1 MNPSLRA
8 AVIAEWRGL
17 PDRKM
22 RPDRWQSPTELM
34 PKLMQRLGLRERL
47 RETEVIDAWSK
58 IVGDFIAAH
67 SAPVALR
74 EGILYVRVLQPALH
88 YELEQISK
96 SEILRKLKQRFGSK
110 TIRDV
115 RFRVG
120 WGPISS
126 QVFALH
132 RSHQFAKAGAGGPRE
147 RKRMG
152 IAKTQSEGPYEKAVL
167 SFFSALGIV

>member
-1 MNPSLRA
+1 MKASLRA
-8 AVIAEWRGL
+8 IVLAEWRGL
-17 PDRKM
+17 PEKKQ
-22 RPDRWQSPTELM
+22 RPARWQSSTELM

-47 RETEVIDAWSK
+47 RETEVIDVWSK

-96 SEILRKLKQRFGSK
+96 PEILRKLKQRFGGK
-110 TIRDV
+110 TIRDI

-120 WGPISS
+120 
-126 QVFALH
+126 
-132 RSHQFAKAGAGGPRE
+132 
-147 RKRMG
+147 
-152 IAKTQSEGPYEKAVL
+152 
-167 SFFSALGIV
+167 

>member
-1 MNPSLRA
+1 MNRSLRSA
-8 AVIAEWRGL
+8 IIAEWRGL
-17 PDRKM
+17 PEKRM
-22 RPDRWQSPTELM
+22 RVDRWQSPAEVM

-47 RETEVIDAWSK
+47 HETEVIDAWSK

-96 SEILRKLKQRFGSK
+96 SEILRKLKQRFGGK
-110 TIRDV
+110 TIRDI

-120 WGPISS
+120 
-126 QVFALH
+126 
-132 RSHQFAKAGAGGPRE
+132 
-147 RKRMG
+147 
-152 IAKTQSEGPYEKAVL
+152 
-167 SFFSALGIV
+167 

>member
-1 MNPSLRA
+1 MNAALRA

-17 PDRKM
+17 PDRK
-22 RPDRWQSPTELM
+22 RSADRWQSAAEAV

-67 SAPVALR
+67 STPVALR
-74 EGILYVRVLQPALH
+74 EGVLYVRVLQPALH

-96 SEILRKLKQRFGSK
+96 PEVLRKLKQRFGTK
-110 TIRDV
+110 TIRDI

-120 WGPISS
+120 
-126 QVFALH
+126 
-132 RSHQFAKAGAGGPRE
+132 
-147 RKRMG
+147 
-152 IAKTQSEGPYEKAVL
+152 
-167 SFFSALGIV
+167 

>member
-17 PDRKM
+17 PERKP
-22 RPDRWQSPTELM
+22 RADRWQSPVELV

-47 RETEVIDAWSK
+47 HETEVIDAWGK
-58 IVGDFIAAH
+58 IVGEFIATH
-67 SAPVALR
+67 STPVALR
-74 EGILYVRVLQPALH
+74 GGVLYVRVLQPALH

-96 SEILRKLKQRFGSK
+96 SEILRKLKQRFGGR

-120 WGPISS
+120 
-126 QVFALH
+126 
-132 RSHQFAKAGAGGPRE
+132 
-147 RKRMG
+147 
-152 IAKTQSEGPYEKAVL
+152 
-167 SFFSALGIV
+167 